1 MPDKLPRIGRATAEA
16 GREAQGKK
24 EHSMKRSTNRIL
36 TTHVGSLVRPPEV
49 REVMRA
55 KESGQYDAK
64 EVAARVKDAVAAV
77 VQKQAECGIDIP
89 SDGEYT
95 KSSFSG
101 YANDRLSGFETRPAP
116 TESRIFGRGRDRKA
130 FAEFYQEYDAT
141 QGPGGV
147 GAAVCVGPISYK
159 NLDAVQGD
167 IQNLQAAL
175 QGVQVEE
182 AFIPAVAPGTM
193 ELQRKNEYYP
203 TEEAYLFAIA
213 EAMKTE
219 YKAIVE
225 AGFILQIDDPRLV
238 TQYDTEDPEP
248 RLEDYRKFAALR
260 VEALNHALAG
270 LPEDRIRYHVCWG
283 SWHGPHTT
291 DVGLKDIVDIVLSI
305 RAGGYSLE
313 AANGRHAHEWKVWE
327 TVKLP
332 AGKVLIPGVIAH
344 TTNLVEHPEL
354 VAQRLVQYAK
364 LVGREN
370 VIAGAD
376 CGFAQG
382 AFLQRVHPS
391 IMWAKLQTLAEGARL
406 ATRELWGR

>member
-1 MPDKLPRIGRATAEA
+1 M
-16 GREAQGKK
+16 
-24 EHSMKRSTNRIL
+24 
-36 TTHVGSLVRPPEV
+36 
-49 REVMRA
+49 
-55 KESGQYDAK
+55 
-64 EVAARVKDAVAAV
+64 
-77 VQKQAECGIDIP
+77 
-89 SDGEYT
+89 
-95 KSSFSG
+95 
-101 YANDRLSGFETRPAP
+101 
-116 TESRIFGRGRDRKA
+116 
-130 FAEFYQEYDAT
+130 
-141 QGPGGV
+141 

-159 NLDAVQGD
+159 GLDAVQGD
-167 IQNLQAAL
+167 IRNFTAAL

-270 LPEDRIRYHVCWG
+270 LPEERIRYHVCWG

-291 DVGLKDIVDIVLSI
+291 DVALQDIVDMVLSI

-313 AANGRHAHEWKVWE
+313 AANGRHAHEWAVWE

-332 AGKVLIPGVIAH
+332 DGQGVDSGRGGAHDEPGGAPGAGGA
-344 TTNLVEHPEL
+344 
-354 VAQRLVQYAK
+354 A
-364 LVGREN
+364 
-370 VIAGAD
+370 AGAVCQAGRARERHCRD
-376 CGFAQG
+376 GLRLCPGGLSGPRPPEHHVGEIADVGGRSAAGYQG
-382 AFLQRVHPS
+382 TVGPL
-391 IMWAKLQTLAEGARL
+391 G
-406 ATRELWGR
+406 

>member
-1 MPDKLPRIGRATAEA
+1 
-16 GREAQGKK
+16 
-24 EHSMKRSTNRIL
+24 
-36 TTHVGSLVRPPEV
+36 
-49 REVMRA
+49 MRA
-55 KESGQYDAK
+55 RESGQLDAR
-64 EVAARVKDAVAAV
+64 EVATRVQEAVVAAV
-77 VQKQAECGIDIP
+77 QRQVACGIDIP
-89 SDGEYT
+89 SDGEYS

-101 YANDRLSGFETRPAP
+101 YANDRLSGFEIRPSPA
-116 TESRIFGRGRDRKA
+116 ESRIFGRGRDRQA

-141 QGPGGV
+141 QGGSSV
-147 GAAVCVGPISYK
+147 SAAVCVAPIHYTG
-159 NLDAVQGD
+159 LDAVQAD
-167 IQNLQAAL
+167 IENFRVAL
-175 QGVQVEE
+175 QGMQVEE

-213 EAMKTE
+213 EAMQAE

-270 LPEDRIRYHVCWG
+270 LPEERIRYHVCWG

-291 DVGLKDIVDIVLSI
+291 DVALKDIIDIVLRI

-313 AANGRHAHEWKVWE
+313 AANARHAHEWAVWE

-332 AGKVLIPGVIAH
+332 AGKVLIPGVVSH
-344 TTNLVEHPEL
+344 TTNVVEHPEL
-354 VAQRLVQYAK
+354 VAQRLVQYAR

-370 VIAGAD
+370 VLAGTD

-382 AFLQRVHPS
+382 AFLARVHPS

-406 ATRELWGR
+406 ATQALWGR